1 MMGIGPDLVTPLLR
15 EPVRARMFGG
25 PEWELMI
32 RQARRADLL
41 PRIGSLLG
49 HAAVEIPPSVLVHFV
64 AAQTFAEAQQQEM
77 RREVKHLCA
86 ALYDLRMPLILL
98 KGGAYLVAGLPAALG
113 RVFNDLDILVPRER
127 LAEVERALA
136 LAGWHTTHHS
146 EYDQRYYREWM
157 HELPPLVHVRRLS
170 TVDVHHSI
178 LPLTARSR
186 PDARKLL
193 AAVVPI
199 AHLEGVHVLA
209 PVDMVIHAMTHLFH
223 NEEMTHGLRDLSD
236 LDLLLRHFGTGPDFW
251 PRLFER
257 ALELELG
264 RPTAYGV
271 LAAHRLLR
279 TPVPQSTLLEAQ
291 ALGPSGFA
299 RPCMTALWNRGLSVF
314 HPPTNGWLTRR
325 ARSFLYVRG
334 HWLRMPPLMLARH
347 LFVKAFVVA
356 PET

>member
-1 MMGIGPDLVTPLLR
+1 
-15 EPVRARMFGG
+15 
-25 PEWELMI
+25 MI

-41 PRIGSLLG
+41 PRLGSLLSD
-49 HAAVEIPPSVLVHFV
+49 AAVEIPPFAQVHFT

-77 RREVKHLCA
+77 RREVKHLNA
-86 ALYDLRMPLILL
+86 ALYDLRLPLILL
-98 KGGAYLVAGLPAALG
+98 KGGAYLAAGLPPAPG

-127 LAEVERALA
+127 LAEVESALA

-193 AAVVPI
+193 AAVVPA

-209 PVDMVIHAMTHLFH
+209 PEDMVIHAMTHLFH
-223 NEEMTHGLRDLSD
+223 NEELSHGLRDLSD
-236 LDLLLRHFGTGPDFW
+236 LDLLMRHFGAGHGFW
-251 PRLFER
+251 QRLFER
-257 ALELELG
+257 ALELKLG

-271 LAAHRLLR
+271 LAAHRLLC
-279 TPVPQSTLLEAQ
+279 TPVPQSALLEAQ
-291 ALGPSGFA
+291 ALGPRGLA
-299 RPCMTALWNRGLSVF
+299 RPCMNVLWNRGLSVF
-314 HPPTNGWLTRR
+314 HPPTNGWLTGR
-325 ARSFLYVRG
+325 ARNFLYVRA

-347 LFVKAFVVA
+347 LFFKAFIA
-356 PET
+356 RPET